1 MPDFVSGNRYTEI
14 RGYMKERKYK
24 YYDDPVWNAAFERCI
39 DVLAELIEKYSD
51 KVLNPVASDINY
63 NPMVINDYPI
73 FLDGKIIIC
82 EKKYVMSAENLKAYS
97 KLSGIRA
104 GLKKIA

>member
-1 MPDFVSGNRYTEI
+1 MSFSSVVG
-14 RGYMKERKYK
+14 
-24 YYDDPVWNAAFERCI
+24 I

-51 KVLNPVASDINY
+51 KVLIPAAIDINY
-63 NPMVINDYPI
+63 NSIAITDYPI

-82 EKKYVMSAENLKAYS
+82 EKNYVLSAENLKAYS

-104 GLKKIA
+104 GLKKTA

>member
-1 MPDFVSGNRYTEI
+1 
-14 RGYMKERKYK
+14 MKERKHK
-24 YYDDPVWNAAFERCI
+24 YFDNPDWNVAFERCI

-51 KVLNPVASDINY
+51 KVLNPAAIDINY
-63 NPMVINDYPI
+63 NSIAITDYPI

-82 EKKYVMSAENLKAYS
+82 EKKYVLSAENLKAYS

-104 GLKKIA
+104 GLKKTA